1 MSMKITRVHTHWT
14 AEEAHTV
21 IEFLDVLRDQLWH
34 SYGDTVVELAV
45 MCLYRSFRFIFEP
58 VNSDII
64 FVFHQQYE

>member
-34 SYGDTVVELAV
+34 NFGDSIVGMLRQGSANNAQHERQVT
-45 MCLYRSFRFIFEP
+45 FEFDD
-58 VNSDII
+58 DIN
-64 FVFHQQYE
+64 F